1 MTQTIVII
9 NFQGMKTRIIWMAL
23 VAGLLIGP
31 SLFADEIVD
40 ATGWTDEV
48 KEIEVRSEGLT
59 FIPAEIRVNRGDTVR
74 ITYVN
79 TRGTH
84 DWTLDEFDAATSR
97 ISAGESETIEFVADE
112 AGEFEFYCS
121 VPGHRARG
129 MYGRFI
135 VVE

>member
-1 MTQTIVII
+1 
-9 NFQGMKTRIIWMAL
+9 MKTRIIWMAL